1 MLCEAVAKV
10 KLITKF
16 NEHNKLQLYF
26 GNWYQHCTVIVK
38 MNHNIQTSFKHFLQ
52 RKQQLT
58 IKKANE

>member
-1 MLCEAVAKV
+1 MLCEAVAKIR
-10 KLITKF
+10 LIIKF

-52 RKQQLT
+52 RKQ
-58 IKKANE
+58 